1 VRSYFQKYYNWFNMV
16 DLLLSLVKNYIQV
29 HRLEHLQQHY
39 LNDLLYP
46 IWIVWRSKSQLQQTT
61 Y

>member
-29 HRLEHLQQHY
+29 HRLEHLQQYY